1 MNQNITREE
10 ARCLYEEN
18 IAYIYKASLF
28 LTKSKVMAED
38 ISQEVFLKAF
48 EKYGTFDQ
56 SKPIKP
62 WLYQIMLNMV
72 RTQCKKKKR
81 YIFWNEVEDE
91 VISDDVLIEH
101 EILRNEEDR
110 ELWLKIN
117 QLSIKLREVIV
128 LHFYLGM
135 KLEEVAKVL
144 NIPVGTCKSRLNAAL
159 NKLRKD
165 KEIQNITYVVGG
177 NEI

>member
-101 EILRNEEDR
+101 EILR
-110 ELWLKIN
+110 
-117 QLSIKLREVIV
+117 
-128 LHFYLGM
+128 
-135 KLEEVAKVL
+135 
-144 NIPVGTCKSRLNAAL
+144 
-159 NKLRKD
+159 
-165 KEIQNITYVVGG
+165 
-177 NEI
+177 